1 MANADGTVV
10 LGIDIGGSGIK
21 GAPVDIE
28 SGALTADRL
37 RIPTPTPSSPEAVA
51 EVVARIVEHF
61 DYEGPVGCA
70 FPAVIRRG
78 VACSAA
84 NVDGAWIGTDAAGL
98 FRQVT
103 GQPVHVFNDADGA
116 GVGEMAFGAGRCERG
131 VVLMLTLG
139 TGIGSALFID
149 RKLVPNTELGHL
161 ELNGRRAEP
170 WAAARARKSEKLSWK
185 RWGRRVR
192 KYLCHLEFLFSPAL
206 FIIGGGMSRRS
217 EKFFPYLKLDTPIT
231 PAQLANEAGIVGVA
245 YAASRPESFDDRGR
259 PALSA
264 LPQAL

>member
-21 GAPVDIE
+21 GAPVNIE
-28 SGALTADRL
+28 SGALTAERL
-37 RIPTPTPSSPEAVA
+37 RIPTPTPSRPEAVA

-61 DYEGPVGCA
+61 DYAGPVGCA

-84 NVDGAWIGTDAAGL
+84 NVDAAWIGIDAAGL

-170 WAAARARKSEKLSWK
+170 WAAARSRKAEKLSWK

-245 YAASRPESFDDRGR
+245 YAASCPESFDDRGR